1 MIFSLSLSALYYYSL
16 SIITTNPYW
25 ALAFAALLVG
35 IIFAIQRWRWQRRRP
50 RRRQRGVARFEDVPI
65 EPWELEMKRYQYRI
79 LYQSNLEYLFDN
91 DFCKAFE
98 KLKISTD
105 SPSSNEVDDDM
116 DDLITGMGCLSGWPV
131 CAATCRHLLDIYSH
145 YDGGDGVD
153 PYPSFTPSSM
163 SGPYDVKLLAK
174 TL

>member
-1 MIFSLSLSALYYYSL
+1 MIFSLSLSALYYYCL

-65 EPWELEMKRYQYRI
+65 EPWELEMRRYQYRI

-116 DDLITGMGCLSGWPV
+116 NDLITGMGLWAWLLLMVVMVVVARVAGLCCDLSTPAG
-131 CAATCRHLLDIYSH
+131 HLLA
-145 YDGGDGVD
+145 
-153 PYPSFTPSSM
+153 P
-163 SGPYDVKLLAK
+163 
-174 TL
+174 

>member
-16 SIITTNPYW
+16 SIITANPYW

-35 IIFAIQRWRWQRRRP
+35 VIVAVQRWRW
-50 RRRQRGVARFEDVPI
+50 RRRQRPRWTGPGRFAPVKVSPLQREIMD
-65 EPWELEMKRYQYRI
+65 LMRR
-79 LYQSNLEYLFDN
+79 
-91 DFCKAFE
+91 KAEKLREERMAESSLCLSFE
-98 KLKISTD
+98 KLQVSTD
-105 SPSSNEVDDDM
+105 PPSSNKVHDDM
-116 DDLITGMGCLSGWPV
+116 EDLITGMGWLSGWPV